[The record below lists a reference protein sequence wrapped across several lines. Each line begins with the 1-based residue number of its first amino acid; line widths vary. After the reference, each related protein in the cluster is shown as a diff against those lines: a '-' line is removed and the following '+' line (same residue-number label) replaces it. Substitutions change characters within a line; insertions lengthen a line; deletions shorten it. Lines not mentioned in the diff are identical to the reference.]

1 MIIKMGVKFI
11 MKVDIRKVYSENEE
25 RAEIHAVTLTEE
37 IQNAVDILENN
48 KRSIPVINSEETIMC
63 TLDRVYYFESVD
75 KRTFVYTKD
84 KCYETKYRLYELEE
98 MIPYDFF
105 RCSKAMII
113 NIKKIGSVKA
123 EFNARMRAVL
133 LNGEEVVISSNYV
146 KDLKGKLGL

>member
-1 MIIKMGVKFI
+1 
-11 MKVDIRKVYSENEE
+11 MKVDIKKVYSENEE

-113 NIKKIGSVKA
+113 NIKKIASVKA

-133 LNGEEVVISSNYV
+133 LNGEEVVISRNYV

>member
-1 MIIKMGVKFI
+1 MGVKFI

-113 NIKKIGSVKA
+113 NIKKIASVKA

-133 LNGEEVVISSNYV
+133 LNGEEVIISRNYV

>member
-1 MIIKMGVKFI
+1 MGVKFI

-37 IQNAVDILENN
+37 IQNAVDILEKN
-48 KRSIPVINSEETIMC
+48 KRSIPVMNSEETIMC
-63 TLDRVYYFESVD
+63 PLDRVYYFESVD

-113 NIKKIGSVKA
+113 NIKKIASVKA

-133 LNGEEVVISSNYV
+133 LNGEEVVISRNYV

>member
-1 MIIKMGVKFI
+1 

-75 KRTFVYTKD
+75 KHTFVYTKD
-84 KCYETKYRLYELEE
+84 KCYETKYRLYELEG
-98 MIPYDFF
+98 MLSYDFF
-105 RCSKAMII
+105 RCSKAMIV
-113 NIKKIGSVKA
+113 NIKKIASVKA

-133 LNGEEVVISSNYV
+133 LNGEEVIISRNYV

>member
-1 MIIKMGVKFI
+1 

-37 IQNAVDILENN
+37 IQNAVDILEKN
-48 KRSIPVINSEETIMC
+48 KRRIPVMNSEETIMC
-63 TLDRVYYFESVD
+63 PLDRVYYFESVD
-75 KRTFVYTKD
+75 KRTFAYTKD

-113 NIKKIGSVKA
+113 NIKKIASVKA

-133 LNGEEVVISSNYV
+133 LNGEEVVISRNYV

>member
-37 IQNAVDILENN
+37 IQNAVDILEKN
-48 KRSIPVINSEETIMC
+48 KRSIPIMNSEETIMC
-63 TLDRVYYFESVD
+63 PLDRVYYFESVD

-113 NIKKIGSVKA
+113 NIKKIASVKA

-133 LNGEEVVISSNYV
+133 LNGEEVVISRNYV

>member
-1 MIIKMGVKFI
+1 MGVKFI
-11 MKVDIRKVYSENEE
+11 MKVDIRKAYSENEE

-113 NIKKIGSVKA
+113 NIKKIVSVKA

-133 LNGEEVVISSNYV
+133 LNGEEVVISRNYV

>member
-1 MIIKMGVKFI
+1 MGVKFI

-48 KRSIPVINSEETIMC
+48 KRSIPVMNSEETIMC
-63 TLDRVYYFESVD
+63 PLDRVYYFESVD

-113 NIKKIGSVKA
+113 NIKKIASVKA

-133 LNGEEVVISSNYV
+133 LNGEEVIISRNYV

>member
-1 MIIKMGVKFI
+1 MGVKFI

-25 RAEIHAVTLTEE
+25 RAEIHAVTVTEE
-37 IQNAVDILENN
+37 IQNAVDILEKN
-48 KRSIPVINSEETIMC
+48 KRSIPVMNSEETIMC
-63 TLDRVYYFESVD
+63 PLDRVYYFESVD

-113 NIKKIGSVKA
+113 NIKKIASVKA

-133 LNGEEVVISSNYV
+133 LNGEEVVISRNYV

>member
-1 MIIKMGVKFI
+1 MGVKFI

-37 IQNAVDILENN
+37 ILNAVDILENN

-113 NIKKIGSVKA
+113 NIKKIASVKA

-133 LNGEEVVISSNYV
+133 LNGEEVVISRNYV

>member
-1 MIIKMGVKFI
+1 

-113 NIKKIGSVKA
+113 NIKKIASVKA

-133 LNGEEVVISSNYV
+133 LNGEEVVISRNYV
-146 KDLKGKLGL
+146 KDVKGKLGL

>member
-1 MIIKMGVKFI
+1 MGVKFI

-98 MIPYDFF
+98 MISYDFF

-113 NIKKIGSVKA
+113 NIKKIASVKA

-133 LNGEEVVISSNYV
+133 LNGEEVVISRNYV

>member
-1 MIIKMGVKFI
+1 MGVKFI

-25 RAEIHAVTLTEE
+25 RAEIQAVTLTEE

-113 NIKKIGSVKA
+113 NIKKIVSVKA

-133 LNGEEVVISSNYV
+133 LNGEEVVISRNYV

>member
-1 MIIKMGVKFI
+1 

-37 IQNAVDILENN
+37 IQNAVDILEKN
-48 KRSIPVINSEETIMC
+48 KRSIPVMNSEETIMC
-63 TLDRVYYFESVD
+63 PLDRVYYFESVD

-113 NIKKIGSVKA
+113 NIKKIASVKA

-133 LNGEEVVISSNYV
+133 LNGEEVVISRNYV

>member
-1 MIIKMGVKFI
+1 MIIKMGVKLI

-37 IQNAVDILENN
+37 IQNAVDILEKN
-48 KRSIPVINSEETIMC
+48 KRSIPVMNSEETIMC
-63 TLDRVYYFESVD
+63 PLDRVYYFESVD

-113 NIKKIGSVKA
+113 NIKKIASVKA

-133 LNGEEVVISSNYV
+133 LNGEEVVISRNYV

>member
-1 MIIKMGVKFI
+1 MGVKFI

-25 RAEIHAVTLTEE
+25 RAETHAVTLTEE

-113 NIKKIGSVKA
+113 NIKKIASVKA

-133 LNGEEVVISSNYV
+133 LNGEEVVISRNYV

>member
-1 MIIKMGVKFI
+1 MGVKFI

-63 TLDRVYYFESVD
+63 ALDKVYYFESVD

-84 KCYETKYRLYELEE
+84 KCYETKYRLYELEG
-98 MIPYDFF
+98 MLTYDFF

-113 NIKKIGSVKA
+113 NIKKIASVKA

-133 LNGEEVVISSNYV
+133 LNGEEVIISRNYV

>member
-1 MIIKMGVKFI
+1 MGVKFI
-11 MKVDIRKVYSENEE
+11 MKVDIRKVNSENEE

-113 NIKKIGSVKA
+113 NIKKIASVKA

-133 LNGEEVVISSNYV
+133 LNGEEVVISRNYV

>member
-1 MIIKMGVKFI
+1 

-133 LNGEEVVISSNYV
+133 LNGEEVIISRNYV

>member
-1 MIIKMGVKFI
+1 MGVKFI

-113 NIKKIGSVKA
+113 NIKKIASVKA

-133 LNGEEVVISSNYV
+133 LNGEEVVISRNYV